1 MSLSGRRIRAI
12 VLKELREYRRNRT
25 IFVGM
30 AVFPLV
36 FTMQPLVVVFKL
48 PASASG
54 SLAHEH
60 VLLYM
65 LGIPILAPI
74 FVAAYGV
81 VGERLQGTLE
91 PALTTPIRREELL
104 LGKALAGLAP
114 SLALAYGVFGLFLV
128 IVALFAQPG
137 IAQGLVQGPDL
148 VAQLVFTPPLAILSI
163 WVGLA
168 MSVRASDVRVAQQLG
183 LLASIPTVLVAGLLA
198 LDIIHATLGL
208 AIILGV
214 VLLLA
219 DVLGWRVVAAMF
231 DRERLI
237 TGTR

>member
-137 IAQGLVQGPDL
+137 IAQGLVQ
-148 VAQLVFTPPLAILSI
+148 
-163 WVGLA
+163 
-168 MSVRASDVRVAQQLG
+168 
-183 LLASIPTVLVAGLLA
+183 
-198 LDIIHATLGL
+198 
-208 AIILGV
+208 
-214 VLLLA
+214 
-219 DVLGWRVVAAMF
+219 
-231 DRERLI
+231 
-237 TGTR
+237 

>member
-36 FTMQPLVVVFKL
+36 FTIQPLVVVFKL

>member
-12 VLKELREYRRNRT
+12 VRKELLEYRRNRT

-36 FTMQPLVVVFKL
+36 FTIQPLVVVFKL

-104 LGKALAGLAP
+104 LGKAVAGLAP

-148 VAQLVFTPPLAILSI
+148 VAQLAFTPLLAILSI

-183 LLASIPTVLVAGLLA
+183 LLASIPTVLVAALLA
-198 LDIIHATLGL
+198 FDIIHATLGL
-208 AIILGV
+208 AIVLGV
-214 VLLLA
+214 LLLLA
-219 DVLGWRVVAAMF
+219 DILGWRVVAAMF

-237 TGTR
+237 TGTH

>member
-1 MSLSGRRIRAI
+1 
-12 VLKELREYRRNRT
+12 
-25 IFVGM
+25 M
-30 AVFPLV
+30 AVLPLV
-36 FTMQPLVVVFKL
+36 FIIQPLIVVFKL

-54 SLAHEH
+54 LLAHEH

-91 PALTTPIRREELL
+91 PTLTTPIRREELL
-104 LGKALAGLAP
+104 LAKAVAGLAP

-128 IVALFAQPG
+128 TVALFAQPG

-148 VAQLVFTPPLAILSI
+148 VAQLLFTPPLAVLSI

-168 MSVRASDVRVAQQLG
+168 MSIRASDVRVAQQLG
-183 LLASIPTVLVAGLLA
+183 LRASLPTVLVAALLA
-198 LDIIHATLGL
+198 FDIVHATLGL

-214 VLLLA
+214 LLLLA
-219 DVLGWRVVAAMF
+219 DILGWRVVAAMF

>member
-1 MSLSGRRIRAI
+1 
-12 VLKELREYRRNRT
+12 
-25 IFVGM
+25 
-30 AVFPLV
+30 
-36 FTMQPLVVVFKL
+36 
-48 PASASG
+48 
-54 SLAHEH
+54 
-60 VLLYM
+60 
-65 LGIPILAPI
+65 
-74 FVAAYGV
+74 
-81 VGERLQGTLE
+81 
-91 PALTTPIRREELL
+91 
-104 LGKALAGLAP
+104 
-114 SLALAYGVFGLFLV
+114 
-128 IVALFAQPG
+128 
-137 IAQGLVQGPDL
+137 
-148 VAQLVFTPPLAILSI
+148 VFTPPLAILSI